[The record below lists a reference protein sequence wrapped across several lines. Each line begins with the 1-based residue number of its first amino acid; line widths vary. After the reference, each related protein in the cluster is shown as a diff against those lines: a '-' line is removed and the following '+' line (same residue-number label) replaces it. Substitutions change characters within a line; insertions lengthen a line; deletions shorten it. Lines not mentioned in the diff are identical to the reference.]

1 MIAAWV
7 YNILAAAC
15 RHSFLTITYQFSR
28 SLFIVS
34 RMELKLISCFVGL
47 FLQMSYVVFI
57 KGSNVPSFVL
67 ESRLVVIIILFFTLL
82 MLNGH

>member
-7 YNILAAAC
+7 YYILAAAC

-34 RMELKLISCFVGL
+34 RMELISCFVGL
-47 FLQMSYVVFI
+47 FLQMSYVIFI
-57 KGSNVPSFVL
+57 KGSDVPSFVL